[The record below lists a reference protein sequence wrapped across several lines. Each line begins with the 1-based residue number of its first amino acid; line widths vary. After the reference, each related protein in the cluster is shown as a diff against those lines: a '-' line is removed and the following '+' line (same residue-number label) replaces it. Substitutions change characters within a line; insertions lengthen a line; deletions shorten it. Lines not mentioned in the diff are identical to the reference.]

1 MENNYLIIKYLNNN
15 EKILKFISESNK
27 QFENR
32 LLYIKK
38 LESYNLPYKEAI
50 NLSKIWYSIKIKK
63 CKYPLEIYNNVML
76 YDKYYN

>member
-38 LESYNLPYKEAI
+38 LESYNLLYKEAI

-63 CKYPLEIYNNVML
+63 CKYSLEIYNNVML
-76 YDKYYN
+76 YDN